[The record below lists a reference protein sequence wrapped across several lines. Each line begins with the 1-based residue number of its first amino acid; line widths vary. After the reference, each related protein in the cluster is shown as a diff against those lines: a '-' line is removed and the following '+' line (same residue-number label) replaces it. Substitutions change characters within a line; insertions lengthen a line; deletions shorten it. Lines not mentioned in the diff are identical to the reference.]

1 MFFHFPHFSE
11 SQLSCRQCT
20 HREQVSLIRQSTIFG
35 TPSAPLFPCP
45 YTDYLKSIAYVPSWK
60 AIKELVCKYLNSL
73 DRFENKVMQG
83 IDGIMF
89 KGDASHKVTKL
100 VYVNVDEKVY
110 HGLYTLMNEYGEV
123 IGWWFIRTGRMDELE
138 ECILNLRK
146 RYEMNHFTRPIVVYS
161 DRPEMDRSIWEKL
174 WPSLRVDDS
183 MVPATEQ
190 SDTNN
195 TPFLTLPSGP
205 NAPAIS
211 VIYKYDECV
220 PIINSIREL
229 LDMREGQRVLGFDLE
244 WNRGG
249 NPVAT
254 IQFYL
259 LLKSYPW

>member
-1 MFFHFPHFSE
+1 MYASRANFAFS
-11 SQLSCRQCT
+11 QR
-20 HREQVSLIRQSTIFG
+20 TIFG
-35 TPSAPLFPCP
+35 TSSTPLFPCS
-45 YTDYLKSIAYVPSWK
+45 YTDFQKSIAYVPSWK
-60 AIKELVCKYLNSL
+60 VIKELVCKYLSSL

-138 ECILNLRK
+138 ECILKLRQ

-183 MVPATEQ
+183 LVPATAQ
-190 SDTNN
+190 SDTSN
-195 TPFLTLPSGP
+195 TPFLSLLSGP

-211 VIYKYDECV
+211 VIYKCDECV
-220 PIINSIREL
+220 SIINRIREL
-229 LDMREGQRVLGFDLE
+229 LDMREGQKVLGFDLE
-244 WNRGG
+244 
-249 NPVAT
+249 
-254 IQFYL
+254 
-259 LLKSYPW
+259 